1 MKIQVKRD
9 EILKG
14 IQRAQGVVERKST
27 MPVLSNLLIETGGEG
42 IDIIA
47 TDLEIGIKD
56 RCAAKVIESGAV
68 AVSARKVFE
77 ILREIIGEDIL
88 IEKEK
93 NNWVK
98 ITDGNSEFRI
108 MGLGK
113 EEFPSLPEAKE
124 TSLLTIEASL
134 LSEMLK
140 KTIYASGESDTRYVL
155 NGLLFAAKPQP
166 PGISLT
172 MVGTDGHRLAIINK
186 SIEANK
192 TGLQEDKN
200 VIIPK
205 KTAVELKK
213 LIEEGDSALSVG
225 LDKNHIIFKRENTI
239 ILSRLIEGNYPN
251 YEQVLSA
258 THDKKV
264 SIGREIFIGAL
275 RRVSILSK
283 EKTNAVKLDI
293 EKDRIILSSNNPDI
307 GEAKEETKISYKGE
321 ALSIGFNA
329 RYLLDALSAMDGE
342 NVTLN
347 LYDPLSPAFL
357 TEEGETGY
365 KCVVMPMRI

>member
-14 IQRAQGVVERKST
+14 IQRAQGIVERKST
-27 MPVLSNLLIETGGEG
+27 MPILSNLLIEATGGG

-56 RCAAKVIESGAV
+56 RCPANVIEDGGV
-68 AVSARKVFE
+68 AISARKVFE
-77 ILREIIGEDIL
+77 ILREIIGEDVL

-98 ITDGNSEFRI
+98 ITNGHSEFRI

-124 TSLLTIEASL
+124 DSLLSMNADL

-155 NGLLFAAKPQP
+155 NGLLFAVKPQP
-166 PGISLT
+166 PKISLT

-186 SIEANK
+186 SIESNK
-192 TGLQEDKN
+192 TGLQADKN

-213 LIEEGDSALSVG
+213 LLDEGDENIAIS
-225 LDKNHIIFKRENTI
+225 LDTNHIIFKRGNTI
-239 ILSRLIEGNYPN
+239 LLSRLIEGNYPN
-251 YEQVLSA
+251 YEQILGT
-258 THDKKV
+258 THDKKI
-264 SIGREIFIGAL
+264 SLSRDLFMGAL

-283 EKTNAVKLDI
+283 EKTNAVKLDVENDKI
-293 EKDRIILSSNNPDI
+293 LLSSSNPDM
-307 GEAKEETKISYKGE
+307 GEAREELKASYKGDTV
-321 ALSIGFNA
+321 AIGFNA
-329 RYLLDALSAMDGE
+329 RYLLDALGAMGE
-342 NVTLN
+342 EKVTLD

-357 TEEGETGY
+357 TEEGETDY